1 MTQDPYL
8 SIVIPVYN
16 EVESLVPLH
25 REIDAALAS
34 LGQAI
39 EILWVDDGSTDGS
52 AGRLLEIAAKDDR
65 VRVLH
70 LDGRYGQSAALDA
83 GFRAARGE
91 LTATLDADLQND
103 PADLPALLAHLDG
116 ADVVCGVRSQ
126 RQDTRS
132 RRWAARAA
140 NAFRNAVT
148 REQVTDVGCSLRV
161 MRSALLKEVKLF
173 RGMHRFLP
181 TLLAL
186 EGARVVEIPVSHR
199 SRRFGRSK
207 YGILER
213 LSVGLRDVFAVRWM
227 KSRNL
232 CYRVSEPG
240 IERGSAAHPQPPAG
254 RSAR

>member
-1 MTQDPYL
+1 MRVTTRMNRAR
-8 SIVIPVYN
+8 IR
-16 EVESLVPLH
+16 SL
-25 REIDAALAS
+25 IALALVGFWLLPA
-34 LGQAI
+34 LGLRDTFLLLVALNAAAGVTLLLLSTQRDGLPAAGVATAGLAFALFAI
-39 EILWVDDGSTDGS
+39 PADLFKQTFE
-52 AGRLLEIAAKDDR
+52 ARFGRLLM
-65 VRVLH
+65 
-70 LDGRYGQSAALDA
+70 Y
-83 GFRAARGE
+83 
-91 LTATLDADLQND
+91 
-103 PADLPALLAHLDG
+103 
-116 ADVVCGVRSQ
+116 
-126 RQDTRS
+126 
-132 RRWAARAA
+132 
-140 NAFRNAVT
+140 
-148 REQVTDVGCSLRV
+148 REQVTDIGCSLRV